1 MEFAS
6 RIDASRWMSSA
17 VAPSRAG
24 SPVVSAVASEEEATP
39 KLCLPDPWALV
50 VASADRAASVAAAS
64 AVVSEVVIVDSA
76 GVAVVSETAAVALE
90 TAVVVASVAD
100 SVVDLAAIA
109 TSVPRT
115 ASLLPARR
123 ADPAVTVASGT
134 AASVTVEVATAARA
148 SVPVMTDEAVEWAVE
163 WAAGMVVTEA
173 AHTTTDQVEEASATA
188 ARATHDSLAATWSRS
203 GLAGKMVG
211 IATEAAAG
219 GTTTDPE
226 TTISPATT
234 TTLASVG
241 TRAATKTRESCG
253 ATNEVPHSGHL
264 VVGITSCHFR
274 TLFAP
279 FFPWTMRVSR
289 RHVSSSPQSHRT
301 AQTNQT
307 VQPHFRGSDLVRPTN
322 PGHL

>member
-6 RIDASRWMSSA
+6 RIVASRWMSSA

-24 SPVVSAVASEEEATP
+24 SPVVSAAAWEEEATLR
-39 KLCLPDPWALV
+39 LCLPDPWAPV
-50 VASADRAASVAAAS
+50 VASADPAASVAAAL
-64 AVVSEVVIVDSA
+64 AAASEDVIVDSA
-76 GVAVVSETAAVALE
+76 EVAVVSETAAVALE
-90 TAVVVASVAD
+90 TVVVVASVAD
-100 SVVDLAAIA
+100 SVVVPVAIA

-115 ASLLPARR
+115 VSLLPARR
-123 ADPAVTVASGT
+123 AGPAVTVASET
-134 AASVTVEVATAARA
+134 VALVTVEVATAARA
-148 SVPVMTDEAVEWAVE
+148 SAAVMTDEAVEWAV
-163 WAAGMVVTEA
+163 GMVVTEA

-188 ARATHDSLAATWSRS
+188 ARATPDSLAATWSRS
-203 GLAGKMVG
+203 DLAGRMVG
-211 IATEAAAG
+211 MATEAAAA

-226 TTISPATT
+226 TTTSPATT

-253 ATNEVPHSGHL
+253 ATNEMPHCGHL

-289 RHVSSSPQSHRT
+289 RRVSSSPQSHRT
-301 AQTNQT
+301 AQTKQT
-307 VQPHFRGSDLVRPTN
+307 VQPHFRESDLVRPTN
-322 PGHL
+322 LGHL

>member
-123 ADPAVTVASGT
+123 ADPAVTVASET

-148 SVPVMTDEAVEWAVE
+148 SVPVMTDEAVEWAV
-163 WAAGMVVTEA
+163 GMVVTEA

-203 GLAGKMVG
+203 GLAGRMVG

-226 TTISPATT
+226 TTTSPAST
-234 TTLASVG
+234 TTLANVG